1 MELIASFGVM
11 ANQVNFQEDPMTSDN
26 IYNRLRTFLMQ
37 MTTFCLE
44 LNSFMTNVKKFFKK
58 NKKVSSLKMLGEK
71 KPS

>member
-44 LNSFMTNVKKFFKK
+44 LHSFMSNVKKFF
-58 NKKVSSLKMLGEK
+58 
-71 KPS
+71 